1 MTNIDEAIKKTS
13 EEARGTVDDY
23 FLFLERSISSFPSGD
38 TELGEKLK
46 SCAEE
51 NVAAMRAYVHNL
63 GQAKDVQ
70 EVVRVQVGFM
80 QSQFNRFGEQTKT
93 LTEACAKAAADA
105 VNKPFKNVA

>member
-63 GQAKDVQ
+63 GQAKDLQ
-70 EVVRVQVGFM
+70 EVVRVQLGFM
-80 QSQFNRFGEQTKT
+80 QSQFNRLGEQTKT
-93 LTEACAKAAADA
+93 LSEACAKAAADA
-105 VNKPFKNVA
+105 VNKSLQKVA

>member
-1 MTNIDEAIKKTS
+1 MANVEEAIKKTAG
-13 EEARGTVDDY
+13 EARGTVDDY

-63 GQAKDVQ
+63 GQAKDLQ
-70 EVVRVQVGFM
+70 EVVGVQLGFM
-80 QSQFNRFGEQTKT
+80 QSQFNRLGEQTKT
-93 LTEACAKAAADA
+93 LTEACAKSAADA
-105 VNKPFKNVA
+105 VNNPFKKLA